1 MKKKLLS
8 LVLAGA
14 MVTSTSVSAFADTNT
29 NINQSDN
36 TTPKADVEIT
46 GKVLSEGGEEAPG
59 VFNVTIPT
67 TAAFTVD
74 GSANV
79 TSATIKITNGGSQ
92 GIDVYAEKFVDTTP
106 NTDDQITVVEESQ
119 LNNKNR
125 TNVSLSITGH
135 LRSLHLKSE
144 DTTDGQK
151 NGLYTDKALTSKAT
165 DEELKLISIASGH
178 EGSLTLGGKA
188 GGAND
193 PQPEAVNNKFTLTL
207 KIKKSAN

>member
-14 MVTSTSVSAFADTNT
+14 MVASTSVSAFADTI
-29 NINQSDN
+29 INQSDN
-36 TTPKADVEIT
+36 TTPTAEVEIT
-46 GKVLSEGGEEAPG
+46 GKVLSEGGAEAPG

-106 NTDDQITVVEESQ
+106 NNDEQITVVEESQ
-119 LNNKNR
+119 LGSKNR
-125 TNVSLSITGH
+125 TNVSLSITGR

-144 DTTDGQK
+144 DTTDGLK
-151 NGLYTDKALTSKAT
+151 NGLYTNEALTSKAT
-165 DEELKLISIASGH
+165 GDQLKLVSIAAGQ
-178 EGSLTLGGKA
+178 EGSLTLDGKA
-188 GGAND
+188 GKLND
-193 PQPEAVNNKFTLTL
+193 DQPEAVNNKFTLTL

>member
-14 MVTSTSVSAFADTNT
+14 MVASTSVSAFADTN
-29 NINQSDN
+29 INQSDN
-36 TTPKADVEIT
+36 TTPTAEVEIT
-46 GKVLSEGGEEAPG
+46 GKVLSESGEEAPG

-74 GSANV
+74 ESANV
-79 TSATIKITNGGSQ
+79 TSATIRITNGGSQ

-106 NTDDQITVVEESQ
+106 NNDDQITVVAESQ
-119 LNNKNR
+119 LKTKNR
-125 TNVSLSITGH
+125 TNVSLSITGK
-135 LRSLHLKSE
+135 LRSLYLKSE

-151 NGLYTDKALTSKAT
+151 NGLYTDKALNSKAT
-165 DEELKLISIASGH
+165 DDELKLISIASGQ
-178 EGSLTLGGKA
+178 EGSLTLDGKA
-188 GGAND
+188 GGVND
-193 PQPEAVNNKFTLTL
+193 TQPEAVNNKFTLTL

>member
-14 MVTSTSVSAFADTNT
+14 MVASTSVSAFADTN
-29 NINQSDN
+29 INQSDN
-36 TTPKADVEIT
+36 TTPTAEVEIT
-46 GKVLSEGGEEAPG
+46 GKVLSESGEEAPG

-74 GSANV
+74 ESANV

-106 NTDDQITVVEESQ
+106 NNDEQITVVEESQ
-119 LNNKNR
+119 LKNKNR
-125 TNVSLSITGH
+125 TNVSLSITGK

-165 DEELKLISIASGH
+165 GDELKLISIASGQ
-178 EGSLTLGGKA
+178 EGSLTLDGKA
-188 GGAND
+188 GGVND
-193 PQPEAVNNKFTLTL
+193 TQPEAVNNKFTLTL